1 MSKNLLH
8 KTQRIYFI
16 FLALLFAIAFPL
28 FYIMFK
34 ELYLEEIDEMLFL
47 KKTEFKNNYISTLK
61 INDIPNW
68 NRFNAML
75 KIETPLNIKHDTLYT
90 TMLYNIDEKE
100 YEPYRILKTPIFIEN
115 KPFTLTIQSSL
126 LESHDF
132 IITIALLFSAILI
145 SLFLGLWIINKK
157 LSSRLWNPFYKTL
170 NQIEHF
176 ELDNPKDINFSKS
189 DIEEF
194 NRLNLSLQKLI
205 QRNILIHNNQ
215 REFIDN
221 AAHELQTPI
230 AILKAKI
237 DTLMQLPNVTKEQS
251 EILTSI
257 NNTITRLQRLNK
269 NLLLLSKLDK
279 QQFENTETLSIKTI
293 LEQQLDFFIE
303 QASSKNIT
311 VQTDFKNDIS
321 VTANADLTEILI
333 NNLLLNSIK
342 HNVENGQIM
351 ISISNK
357 KLIISNTGIEQAL
370 PQDKLFNRFS
380 KINSSKQGTGLGL
393 AIVKKIAELNKWTV
407 SYTYQNNHHNFSVS
421 FL

>member
-68 NRFNAML
+68 NRFNAIL

-100 YEPYRILKTPIFIEN
+100 YEPYRILKAPIFIEN